1 MKKRVVFIVSE
12 LTEEE
17 FLACKN
23 SIENPEPLPQGQC
36 RGVSWETPL
45 PNDVLEKYKRSE
57 ELNKAKKLRIELNGE
72 KLEVERIFENQL
84 LFVSTNT
91 QTKRYFAI
99 KILEPEE
106 YYEEYC
112 DFLKRH
118 AMDGEQ

>member
-36 RGVSWETPL
+36 RVSWETPL

-57 ELNKAKKLRIELNGE
+57 ELNKAKKLCIELNGE
-72 KLEVERIFENQL
+72 KLEVERIFENHL
-84 LFVSTNT
+84 LFVSMNT

-112 DFLKRH
+112 EFLKH
-118 AMDGEQ
+118 AYGR

>member
-1 MKKRVVFIVSE
+1 MKKRVIFIISE

-36 RGVSWETPL
+36 RVSWETPL
-45 PNDVLEKYKRSE
+45 PN
-57 ELNKAKKLRIELNGE
+57 
-72 KLEVERIFENQL
+72 VERIFENQL

-106 YYEEYC
+106 YYEWKETVNSYEPTSNTTI
-112 DFLKRH
+112 FSNRLLEK
-118 AMDGEQ
+118 